1 MFLGIGPSAV
11 AADESGPNVNGLARC
26 GRSEECSILAWYGK
40 NPTSS
45 GGNLTD
51 VFVVAERPRKEP

>member
-11 AADESGPNVNGLARC
+11 AADESGPKINGLAKC
-26 GRSEECSILAWYGK
+26 GRSEECSVLACYGK
-40 NPTSS
+40 KVTSG

-51 VFVVAERPRKEP
+51 VFVVAEQPRKEP